1 MYLHFSVFK
10 VFFFIGLLTKNS
22 LNINMPRENRIT
34 RTARLT
40 RSGRRDPS
48 WETIVFLQESVKK
61 LTRQLRRGEQTRRA
75 IGLELQKVKEE
86 LEWWTLSFSLG
97 TLRTLNQEVEL
108 ENSNLRNRI
117 RFLEGLLDLDGD
129 LPPPLD
135 RTFSSLEL

>member
-1 MYLHFSVFK
+1 MKICIAQIYLHVSVFK
-10 VFFFIGLLTKNS
+10 VFFFIGPLTKNS
-22 LNINMPRENRIT
+22 LNINMPCENCIT

-117 RFLEGLLDLDGD
+117 
-129 LPPPLD
+129 
-135 RTFSSLEL
+135 

>member
-1 MYLHFSVFK
+1 
-10 VFFFIGLLTKNS
+10 
-22 LNINMPRENRIT
+22 MPRENRIT

-108 ENSNLRNRI
+108 ENSNFRNRI
-117 RFLEGLLDLDGD
+117 RFLEGLLDLDGIFH
-129 LPPPLD
+129 LHWIGRFL
-135 RTFSSLEL
+135 L